1 MRLAL
6 TFVAV
11 ATASSVNLAT
21 ITPVVTAGHQAYY
34 CEYPKSV
41 TVGKHTVT
49 TPEICVPSP

>member
-6 TFVAV
+6 IFVAV
-11 ATASSVNLAT
+11 ATTLSVTTAT
-21 ITPVVTAGHQAYY
+21 TMPVVTAGHDAYY

-41 TVGKHTVT
+41 TVGQQTVT